1 MKKYFNKLY
10 CLIALLLVCIVSV
23 TSLSYAMFVFNDKDA
38 ELEGTKTTS
47 NLVNFSNVDSDYYRI
62 YFFASPLYAT
72 GANLDA
78 STDKEINTISSTDEQ
93 DPKKIADSLYNPYS
107 DTETDYWIPNNKN
120 TNSNQSTIKMT
131 SSTYAYVPLKNV
143 SSKDTT
149 NIVTPY
155 KKADFTG
162 YIRENTSNNANL
174 NVEKTYTYFSMVVEG
189 QVTASQLNA
198 IVATSEYKDVWG
210 FGPEFVGWTY
220 DKEAAASRIRYS
232 STARCQTATDY
243 YTFATTSTDSDNYN
257 TGTFIYNT
265 STSNTK
271 YLIGNYG
278 RSTDIKLFSDSTS
291 LQYIDNYSSSSSSS
305 SSIDGSKVG
314 DKVIYLYP
322 VFGAKQTS
330 DASSYHNL
338 IKFRRNPGSSP
349 QDYQSDEIDYTQN
362 RLTRYFLFTGYDS
375 SNLANWDYQITDY
388 YLDFSKNSSG
398 NYNTVNRIDM
408 AVNGSGTKYSY
419 TQSSAGYGSG
429 WPTLVSDTAL
439 KNLGLETGYYDIRLS
454 IWYATNSSTSD
465 ATSVFKSYY
474 ESNYYDAIMYS
485 HSSSGS
491 STSSVTING
500 KSVPCSYIYYQS
512 FDGKYFYYVIG
523 FHKQNEHHLTGD
535 NLNGNISSYS
545 ASGYRRL
552 PLSAYTSTTNNLGY
566 FFVENVE
573 LYKDEKFTVLDSQ
586 PSGDDYKNI
595 TYTTAALSD
604 TYISDFNSYLTSSYN
619 ANKDPY
625 YSITTGGSPI
635 SVTTSDNSKSFTSSK
650 DGTYSF
656 LFTITYAE
664 NDSNQAINV
673 DGSYGGGIL
682 SGNNISSINIAYK
695 EVPAKYKFIVLSDP
709 SQRHLSLTTTCPHS
723 EYTYIY
729 DDTYHWAVCKECG
742 KLWTEEMNYET
753 VYVTDDEGNP
763 VYETEEVYVTDDKG
777 NYVQDT
783 DSDGHPLYTEYTTPV
798 ENYVEDENGEYVY
811 IEDSY
816 YVKKDNG
823 EYIVAGEGY
832 WLKKDVKD
840 NKYKFYTVETDSD
853 GNITSATEVTSFKYY
868 KLVKTTET
876 HKDPV
881 YKTTTEFVLD
891 ENGNKV
897 QQTDQ
902 VEKKNTCGDYMSQDH
917 ENNDENT
924 SPTKTHSHTNEI
936 PHQYEDGSDTCH
948 VCGYKKG
955 NSPFYNNAYFNSYNI
970 MFNYDSYVCSG
981 TYDADTIITMN
992 TVISTLNGG
1001 ETILEL
1007 FEDYWGDELVDI
1019 STGLVFNFRTFLSGK
1034 FKLNRNYVC
1043 YIRRGSTITTTPNP
1057 GKTSTSSNSTDT
1069 SN

>member
-72 GANLDA
+72 GANLNADTDA
-78 STDKEINTISSTDEQ
+78 KINTISSTDEQ
-93 DPKKIADSLYNPYS
+93 DPKKIADSTSNPYN
-107 DTETDYWIPNNKN
+107 DTSTDYWIPNTQN
-120 TNSNQSTIKMT
+120 TNSTQSTIMKT
-131 SSTYAYVPLKNV
+131 SSSYAYVPLKNV
-143 SSKDTT
+143 SAKAVT

-174 NVEKTYTYFSMVVEG
+174 TIEKTYTYFSMVVEG

-210 FGPEFVGWTY
+210 YGPEFIGWTY
-220 DKEAAASRIRYS
+220 DKEAVASRIRYS
-232 STARCQTATDY
+232 STARCQSMTDN
-243 YTFATTSTDSDNYN
+243 YTFDSTSTDETTGYN
-257 TGTFIYNT
+257 TGSFTYSYN
-265 STSNTK
+265 TSNTK
-271 YLIGNYG
+271 YAIGNYG
-278 RSTDIKLFSDSTS
+278 RTTDIKLFTDSTS

-330 DASSYHNL
+330 GLSSYHNL
-338 IKFRRNPGSSP
+338 IKFRRNPGSAP
-349 QDYQSDEIDYTQN
+349 QTLQSDEIDYTQN
-362 RLTRYFLFTGYDS
+362 RLTRYFLFNGYDS
-375 SNLANWDYQITDY
+375 SNLANPDYSISDY
-388 YLDFSKNSSG
+388 YLDFSG
-398 NYNTVNRIDM
+398 NTVNRIDIN
-408 AVNGSGTKYSY
+408 VNGSGSKSSY
-419 TQSSAGYGSG
+419 TQSSAGYQSE
-429 WPTLVSDTAL
+429 WPTIISDTAL
-439 KNLGLETGYYDIRLS
+439 KKLGLETGYYDIRLS
-454 IWYATNSSTSD
+454 IWYASNSSVTD

-491 STSSVTING
+491 STSKVTING
-500 KSVPCSYIYYQS
+500 NSVPCPYIYYQA
-512 FDGKYFYYVIG
+512 FGGYNFYYVIG

-545 ASGYRRL
+545 ASGFRRL
-552 PLSAYTSTTNNLGY
+552 PLSAYTSTTNSLGY

-573 LYKDEKFTVLDSQ
+573 LYKDEKFTILDSQ

-635 SVTTSDNSKSFTSSK
+635 SITTSDNSKSFTSSK

-656 LFTITYAE
+656 LFTVTYAE
-664 NDSNQAINV
+664 NDSNSAINV

-742 KLWTEEMNYET
+742 RLWTEEMNYKI

-763 VYETEEVYVTDDKG
+763 VYETEKVYVTDDKG
-777 NYVQDT
+777 NPVQAK
-783 DSDGHPLYTEYTTPV
+783 DSDGNLLYNEYTTD
-798 ENYVEDENGEYVY
+798 EQKYVEDENGDYVF
-811 IEDSY
+811 ISDSY
-816 YVKKDNG
+816 YVKNDND

-832 WLKKDVKD
+832 WEKSDAKD
-840 NKYKFYTVETDSD
+840 YTFYTVETDSD
-853 GNITSATEVTSFKYY
+853 GNITSATKVSSFKYY
-868 KLVKTTET
+868 KLVVEQVAHKDPIYVTTTET
-876 HKDPV
+876 VK
-881 YKTTTEFVLD
+881 D
-891 ENGNKV
+891 ENGNPV
-897 QQTDQ
+897 QQTKQ
-902 VEKKNTCGDYMSQDH
+902 VEKENTCWDCDQD
-917 ENNDENT
+917 NNHNDDDDDNT

-981 TYDADTIITMN
+981 TYDADTIITMD
-992 TVISTLNGG
+992 TIISTLNGG

-1019 STGLVFNFRTFLSGK
+1019 STGLVFNFRTFLSRK

-1043 YIRRGSTITTTPNP
+1043 YIRRSSTKITTPNP
-1057 GKTSTSSNSTDT
+1057 GKTSTSSNSTDS